1 MVNYLKTIS
10 ISILI
15 IIIGTCLFYVGIETK
30 FIADNIND
38 IVTFILIPATVY
50 VMYRIILKYLR
61 SKDYIDN
68 RYVEPKKMPFSIKVV
83 VIFVFAGLSDGLS
96 SIFETNNK
104 SANQKLIE
112 AKEQNIDIFTKL
124 SSTAIN
130 APVIEEIVFRG
141 VLFIIFV
148 AASGALYKNSNQQQ
162 RKLGLIS
169 FFIVSSVLFGYVH
182 VAKAGDIEHILPYL
196 VSGICYSLV
205 FIWTRDVFITIGMHA
220 IGNFFSA
227 MSRYGYI
234 SELLIIDLIVAI
246 SLGFIVAIYVYRNA
260 KVISDYFNILI
271 NETEEK
277 IRRYIRRY

>member
-1 MVNYLKTIS
+1 MVNYLKTII
-10 ISILI
+10 ISVLI

-30 FIADNIND
+30 FIADNINN

-50 VMYRIILKYLR
+50 IVYRLLLKYLC

-68 RYVEPKKMPFSIKVV
+68 TYVEPKKLPFFIKLV
-83 VIFVFAGLSDGLS
+83 VIFVLAGLSDGLS

-148 AASGALYKNSNQQQ
+148 AASGALYKNSNPQQ
-162 RKLGLIS
+162 RKLGLVS
-169 FFIVSSVLFGYVH
+169 FLIVSSVLFGYVH

-220 IGNFFSA
+220 IGNFFSV

-234 SELLIIDLIVAI
+234 SELLIIDLLVAI
-246 SLGFIVAIYVYRNA
+246 SLGVIVAIYVYRNA